1 MKNRALSDT
10 LDYLISSPTE
20 TEVLE
25 LKEAR
30 NSFDVDKLGRY
41 FSALSNEA
49 NLKGHNE
56 AWLLLGVSNQKEIT
70 GTSISQQK
78 TNGFKLEIAKHTSP
92 ALNFKEIHEV
102 ITNHGRVL
110 MCEIPA
116 APKGMPVA
124 WKGHHYGRDGE
135 SLGALNIGEIE
146 QIRNQQRIIDW
157 SAQIVP
163 EASLDDLSPEAIKM
177 AREKFLQKNPKFK
190 QDARSWDQRK
200 FLNKAKLCIKGKITN
215 TAILLLGK
223 PESEHFISPATAT
236 ISWILKDSE
245 GIEKDYEHFGCPLFI
260 NAEKVYSKIR
270 NLKYRYLPDSTLF
283 PEEVQQFDPY
293 TIREGL
299 NNCIA
304 HQDYT
309 LGGKINVV
317 EKEDGHLIFSN
328 LGEFIPQSIEKVIE
342 SDAPEARYRNPYT
355 QMPKLSLHEIILLDK
370 VAKNKG
376 LSPEEI
382 KFLRSRQLIEGRKP
396 NFYISEAVAKKTG
409 SKSDYIKQRGID
421 DGYCQKVIMEYLDKF
436 GSGKRKDFEAI
447 LLAKLSDVLT
457 LDQKRHKVKNIL
469 QSLKNKGLI
478 FPEGKVW
485 KMSNNG

>member
-1 MKNRALSDT
+1 MKNRALSDK

-177 AREKFLQKNPKFK
+177 AGEKFLQKT
-190 QDARSWDQRK
+190 W
-200 FLNKAKLCIKGKITN
+200 
-215 TAILLLGK
+215 
-223 PESEHFISPATAT
+223 
-236 ISWILKDSE
+236 LK
-245 GIEKDYEHFGCPLFI
+245 
-260 NAEKVYSKIR
+260 
-270 NLKYRYLPDSTLF
+270 
-283 PEEVQQFDPY
+283 
-293 TIREGL
+293 
-299 NNCIA
+299 
-304 HQDYT
+304 
-309 LGGKINVV
+309 
-317 EKEDGHLIFSN
+317 
-328 LGEFIPQSIEKVIE
+328 
-342 SDAPEARYRNPYT
+342 
-355 QMPKLSLHEIILLDK
+355 
-370 VAKNKG
+370 
-376 LSPEEI
+376 
-382 KFLRSRQLIEGRKP
+382 
-396 NFYISEAVAKKTG
+396 
-409 SKSDYIKQRGID
+409 
-421 DGYCQKVIMEYLDKF
+421 CQI
-436 GSGKRKDFEAI
+436 
-447 LLAKLSDVLT
+447 
-457 LDQKRHKVKNIL
+457 
-469 QSLKNKGLI
+469 
-478 FPEGKVW
+478 
-485 KMSNNG
+485 